1 MAADEDQNLNDGG
14 GSTLQNTFDPK
25 FEVTSLP
32 KMSLGYSWDYI
43 LIPKGCLFMSHQDNC
58 QFNLCHLYFLFINF
72 SKYSVYTRH
81 SINVSRSAAL
91 SAILCEM
98 LLKESEHCQGNR
110 QFSGCL
116 SLVDPGSG
124 STKLS
129 CQQR

>member
-1 MAADEDQNLNDGG
+1 
-14 GSTLQNTFDPK
+14 
-25 FEVTSLP
+25 
-32 KMSLGYSWDYI
+32 
-43 LIPKGCLFMSHQDNC
+43 MSHQDNC
-58 QFNLCHLYFLFINF
+58 QFNLCHLYFRFINF

-116 SLVDPGSG
+116 SLVFLVQGLQSSVASRG
-124 STKLS
+124 KKVSFS
-129 CQQR
+129 CGAGVYKSEFTSATLG